1 MLSFL
6 RGKLVVVEKEAV
18 VVEVNGL
25 GFSVHVPASTLARL
39 PAPGAE
45 VKLHTHLAPREDGL
59 FLYGFWEREELEI
72 FRALLNVNGVGP
84 KAAAGLLSFFG
95 PQRLQAAIARA
106 DADELTRAP
115 GIGKKTAQRIV
126 LELKDKLAKAVA
138 APEGEERGAA
148 FREEDDAVAALAAL
162 GYPEGEAKKAV
173 RSVLLETGEPL
184 AAAQLVR
191 LALKRLGA
199 AARLSA
205 GAKDSRED

>member
-72 FRALLNVNGVGP
+72 FRTLLNVNGVGP

-106 DADELTRAP
+106 SVEELTRAP

-126 LELKDKLAKAVA
+126 LELKDKLAKMFVQ
-138 APEGEERGAA
+138 PEGEERGEAS
-148 FREEDDAVAALAAL
+148 RDEEDAVAALAAL

-173 RSVLLETGEPL
+173 RSVLREAGEPL
-184 AAAQLVR
+184 AAGQLVR
-191 LALKRLGA
+191 LALRKIGA
-199 AARLSA
+199 A
-205 GAKDSRED
+205 GG

>member
-126 LELKDKLAKAVA
+126 LELKDKLAKMFVQ
-138 APEGEERGAA
+138 PEGEERGAA
-148 FREEDDAVAALAAL
+148 SRDEEDAVAALTSL

-173 RSVLLETGEPL
+173 RSVLREAGEPL
-184 AAAQLVR
+184 AAGQLVR
-191 LALKRLGA
+191 LALRKIGA
-199 AARLSA
+199 A
-205 GAKDSRED
+205 GG

>member
-6 RGKLVVVEKEAV
+6 RGRLVGVEKETV

-84 KAAAGLLSFFG
+84 KAAAGLLSYFG
-95 PQRLQAAIARA
+95 PRRLQGAIARA
-106 DADELTRAP
+106 D
-115 GIGKKTAQRIV
+115 
-126 LELKDKLAKAVA
+126 
-138 APEGEERGAA
+138 
-148 FREEDDAVAALAAL
+148 
-162 GYPEGEAKKAV
+162 
-173 RSVLLETGEPL
+173 
-184 AAAQLVR
+184 
-191 LALKRLGA
+191 
-199 AARLSA
+199 
-205 GAKDSRED
+205 